1 MGIRAVPG
9 DALHPEVAQTSRI
22 PVGSCKRNRRSL
34 HCAALRSRWQIL
46 HGNCQLSNGFTLVH
60 GSTNL
65 SSRPKRTRISYF
77 TALDTTTCAAFLN
90 ESRMKLTSA
99 TDHDRKSGVA

>member
-1 MGIRAVPG
+1 
-9 DALHPEVAQTSRI
+9 
-22 PVGSCKRNRRSL
+22 
-34 HCAALRSRWQIL
+34 L